1 MEESSMI
8 NERALVAAMKN
19 DYKGN
24 GYKAAVGTEGV
35 TICGHGWGVQTEM
48 ERVPKKALALLVEHL
63 GALPEDGCVY
73 GVSKADDPTVEMGGL
88 TDELLAEVR
97 RQAKAA
103 GDKTAKQTP
112 LTFCGWRVWQDPEDL
127 TVLLMEGRLTA
138 MVDSRCK
145 AVRVDRQR
153 LVFVGL
159 PGEAVWVDAV
169 PALEETNLAT
179 ALESTQWRV

>member
-1 MEESSMI
+1 MI

-19 DYKGN
+19 DYKGK

-97 RQAKAA
+97 RQTKAA

-159 PGEAVWVDAV
+159 PEETVWVDAV

>member
-1 MEESSMI
+1 MI

-19 DYKGN
+19 DYKGK

-73 GVSKADDPTVEMGGL
+73 GVSKVDDPTVEMGGL

-97 RQAKAA
+97 RQTKAA

-169 PALEETNLAT
+169 PALDETNIAT
-179 ALESTQWRV
+179 ALESTQWSV